1 VAIVVLQAAA
11 LRAALKAALKAPPLH
26 AQIKTV
32 GRPPVSL
39 PLTVM
44 EYATPSATLQN
55 AATTAAI
62 AVFQA
67 DYHPAAA
74 QKISW

>member
-1 VAIVVLQAAA
+1 MTAAAAVAAAAA
-11 LRAALKAALKAPPLH
+11 LQH

-32 GRPPVSL
+32 GRPLPVSL
-39 PLTVM
+39 PLTVT
-44 EYATPSATLQN
+44 EYAIPSATLQN

-62 AVFQA
+62 AVFQE